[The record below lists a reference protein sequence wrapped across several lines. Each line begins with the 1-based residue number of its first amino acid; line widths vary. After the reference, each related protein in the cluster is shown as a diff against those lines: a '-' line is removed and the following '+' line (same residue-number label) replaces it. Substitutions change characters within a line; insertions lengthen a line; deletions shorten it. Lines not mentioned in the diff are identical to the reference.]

1 MPDNIWLFLLK
12 KNPQKNPQKKKPCH
26 RKTIFTKMMKTSILK
41 QNFMFYMKIKDFKK
55 MLYTVTLII
64 VYLLYVYVCIF
75 F

>member
-1 MPDNIWLFLLK
+1 MVILIKKKPT
-12 KNPQKNPQKKKPCH
+12 KNPQKKPCH